1 MAMPAFLRSVGRSV
15 AVALVAT
22 ALVSPAASPAHA
34 TTIERVRTPGG
45 IEVWLVRDA
54 AVPLI
59 AVDFAFRGGANQD
72 PPDKAGIANLAIDLL
87 DEGAG
92 DLDSSAFKDR
102 LERKAIDMSFQTGRD
117 FVRGTLRTLKENKD
131 EAFNLLRLALTA
143 PRFEASA
150 VERVRAQ
157 TMSRLQRQ
165 TQSPNDIAS
174 KNWWE
179 TAFPGHPY
187 GRPVVGSLDSVPRIS
202 VADLKA
208 YTQRVLAREHLK
220 IAVVGDID
228 VESVGR
234 LIDSTFGS
242 LPTMGEYRNVAEAT
256 PQGLGRRI
264 VVELD
269 VPQAV
274 VTFGGAGIARND
286 PDFMAAYIVNHI
298 LGGGSFSS
306 RLYREVREK
315 RGLAYGVFDSLIWLN
330 HAAVLIGGTGTRAE
344 ATGEAIQVIED
355 QFRLMAKEGPT
366 AEEVDKAKTYLKG
379 SFALGLD
386 TSSKI
391 ANQLVQMQLDNLGI
405 DYIERRPAL
414 IDAVTLEDTKRV
426 AKRLLDPGMLV
437 TVVGRPKGV
446 TSKGAG
452 E

>member
-1 MAMPAFLRSVGRSV
+1 MPALVRSVGRSA
-15 AVALVAT
+15 AVVLVAA
-22 ALVSPAASPAHA
+22 ALMSPAAPAQA
-34 TTIERVRTPGG
+34 TNIERVVTPGG

-72 PPDKAGIANLAIDLL
+72 PPDKPGIANLAIDLL

-102 LERKAIDMSFQTGRD
+102 LERKAIDLSFNTGRD
-117 FVRGTLRTLKENKD
+117 FVRGTLRTLKENRD

-143 PRFEASA
+143 PRFDAVA

-157 TMSRLQRQ
+157 TISRLQRQ

-179 TAFPGHPY
+179 TAFPGHAY
-187 GRPVVGSLDSVPRIS
+187 GRPVIGSLESVPRIS
-202 VADLKA
+202 TDDLKA
-208 YTQRVLAREHLK
+208 YTRRVLARDSLK

-228 VESVGR
+228 VESAGR
-234 LIDSTFGS
+234 LIDSTFGT
-242 LPTMGEYRNVAEAT
+242 LPAKAELRTVPDAT

-269 VPQAV
+269 VPQAS
-274 VTFGGAGIARND
+274 VTFGGAGIARHD
-286 PDFMAAYIVNHI
+286 PDFMAAFIVNHI

-306 RLYREVREK
+306 RLYKEVREK
-315 RGLAYGVFDSLIWLN
+315 RGLAYGVFDTLVWLN
-330 HAAVLIGGTGTRAE
+330 HAAVLIGGTGTRNE

-355 QFRLMAKEGPT
+355 EFRLMAKEGPT
-366 AEEVDKAKTYLKG
+366 AEELTKAKTYLKG

-437 TVVGRPKGV
+437 TVTGRPKGI
-446 TSKGAG
+446 TSKGPA